1 MEISQLVAKREQLQ
15 YELNTENQRGAVKDG
30 AKVTQLE
37 NDIKAIDIT
46 IEEQSKA
53 EELQAVTAD
62 AAKFMDSLDFG
73 GDDPKDL
80 FINYT
85 EEKATLSYEYVN
97 AVIQNAVVEM
107 KKVDLLEIKK
117 LKADNAALQE
127 KLNQSEEANEALK
140 HIVDTAKLDINDAN
154 SKRDAAAKALDE
166 ANEEIARLNGHLDDL
181 RKEIAVGSANAA
193 KVVEVD
199 VRSAHEKLLEQ
210 RRKEEEAKPVI
221 YNIRWKD
228 NIRRDTYLA
237 NLAENDE
244 QIEFP
249 YFAMNGDIKEPSAM
263 KGRYRV
269 VTSEEAPSFRT
280 AYIQEQERNHEDM
293 AQHSSVEDGPV
304 TVPAFRD
311 EDTNSTTSGVDQA
324 DASVEVARPSVEKRL
339 EALEL
344 AVFGS
349 VRDAA

>member
-1 MEISQLVAKREQLQ
+1 MEISELVAKREQLQ

-37 NDIKAIDIT
+37 NDIKAIDIAM
-46 IEEQSKA
+46 EEQSKA
-53 EELQAVTAD
+53 EELQAVTAE

-85 EEKATLSYEYVN
+85 EEKATVSYEYVN

-107 KKVDLLEIKK
+107 KKVDLLRIKE
-117 LKADNAALQE
+117 LESANAALQE
-127 KLNQSEEANEALK
+127 KFNQSEEANESLK
-140 HIVDTAKLDINDAN
+140 YIVDNAKLDINDAI

-166 ANEEIARLNGHLDDL
+166 ANAEIARLNGHLEDL
-181 RKEIAVGSANAA
+181 RKEIAIGAANAA

-199 VRSAHEKLLEQ
+199 VMSAREKLIEE
-210 RRKEEEAKPVI
+210 RKKEEEAKPVI
-221 YNIRWKD
+221 YNLRWEDDIK
-228 NIRRDTYLA
+228 RTHYLA
-237 NLAENDE
+237 ELAKTDE
-244 QIEFP
+244 TIRFKYLE
-249 YFAMNGDIKEPSAM
+249 

-280 AYIQEQERNHEDM
+280 AYLEEQERNHEDM
-293 AQHSSVEDGPV
+293 AQSSSVEDELV
-304 TVPAFRD
+304 TVPAFR
-311 EDTNSTTSGVDQA
+311 EDSDSTTGGLDQTY
-324 DASVEVARPSVEKRL
+324 ASSEVARPSIEKRL